1 MKGTSRFA
9 SRGSVV
15 AGLAAATMT
24 LICGGETRADGLKAA
39 YAITLAGL
47 SVGDA
52 SLSVTSTAST
62 YRAGLGMRLSGL
74 AGLLTGARGAAV
86 SVGAIAG
93 GRPIPLSYAITTSNG
108 HASRTVRM
116 SLKGGSVAV
125 VEVKPPLDLVED
137 RVPVTSANKINVMD
151 PISALVMPVP
161 RAEKPLDPAGCDR
174 NLAVFDGVAR
184 FDVALSYART
194 STVSLPGYSGSAL
207 TCSARYIPIA
217 GHRTSLK
224 STSFMAENRDME
236 VTLAPLG
243 GSLVLLPVKIAVRT
257 LFGMLVIDA
266 TSIGPAEENSA
277 PKPTRAQARA
287 AK

>member
-9 SRGSVV
+9 LRG
-15 AGLAAATMT
+15 GLLAALAACATSAA
-24 LICGGETRADGLKAA
+24 LSAETRADGLKAA

-52 SLSVTSTAST
+52 SLSVSSTPTT
-62 YRAGLGMRLSGL
+62 YRAGLAMRLSGL

-86 SVGAIAG
+86 SVGSIVGA
-93 GRPIPLSYAITTSNG
+93 RPIPLSYAITTSNG

-116 SLKGGSVAV
+116 ALQGGSVAA
-125 VEVKPPLDLVED
+125 VEVRPPVDVTID
-137 RVPVTSANKINVMD
+137 RVPVTPANKINVMD
-151 PISALVMPVP
+151 PISALVMPAP
-161 RAEKPLDPAGCDR
+161 RPDKPLDPAGCER
-174 NLAVFDGVAR
+174 KLAVFDGVAR

-194 STVSLPGYSGSAL
+194 GAISLPGYTGPAL
-207 TCSARYIPIA
+207 ICSARYTPIA

-224 STSFMAENRDME
+224 STSYMADNRDME

-243 GSLVLLPVKIAVRT
+243 GALVLLPAKIAVRT
-257 LFGMLVIDA
+257 LFGMLEIDL
-266 TSIGPAEENSA
+266 TSVQAAERNSA
-277 PKPTRAQARA
+277 PKPARPQTRA